1 MAETFFI
8 GDTHFGHKGMITFEA
23 IKPFR
28 PFATMEE
35 HNEALVQRWNSVVR
49 KQDSVWHLG
58 DFCFG
63 KQNLEIASRLNGT
76 KRLIMGNHDHYPAAD
91 YLKYFTRV
99 CGASEFKGIVLTHIP
114 VHPDQKHR
122 YRANIHGHLHTKS
135 IVDNRGNL
143 DPWYINVS
151 AEQNDLTPVSYAQI
165 QQQRNIGEKN
175 V

>member
-1 MAETFFI
+1 MAETYFI
-8 GDTHFGHKGMITFEA
+8 GDTHFGHKGMIAFEA
-23 IKPFR
+23 IKPYR

-35 HNEALVQRWNSVVR
+35 HNETLVERWNSVVR

-76 KRLIMGNHDHYPAAD
+76 KRLVMGNHDQYPASD

-99 CGASEFKGIVLTHIP
+99 CGVAEFHGIILSHIP
-114 VHPDQKHR
+114 VHESQKAR
-122 YRANIHGHLHTKS
+122 YRANIHGHLHNKVL
-135 IVDNRGNL
+135 ID
-143 DPWYINVS
+143 DWHFNVS
-151 AEQNDLTPVSYAQI
+151 AEQNTLTPISYADLQKKLPAQKEI
-165 QQQRNIGEKN
+165 RQETY